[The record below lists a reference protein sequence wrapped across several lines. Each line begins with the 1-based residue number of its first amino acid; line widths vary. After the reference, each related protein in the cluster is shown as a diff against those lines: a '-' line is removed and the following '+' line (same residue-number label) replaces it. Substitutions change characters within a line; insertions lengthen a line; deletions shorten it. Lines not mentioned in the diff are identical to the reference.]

1 MGIDPSFF
9 QPEHIHVMLNHFPI
23 ILTLLVPPILLAGLF
38 FQQKPILA
46 VGFSLA
52 LLGAL
57 TTPVVMQTGHS
68 AHTRFEMGQIQP
80 PLDEDGDIAAEMHED
95 MAEKAAPLLYFV
107 GFAGIAG
114 LLTLRFRPAWAK
126 GAALAVIVASGVA
139 SIFTLQAAQLGGR
152 IRHPEFRPAKP
163 ANPNHIRND

>member
-1 MGIDPSFF
+1 MDPHFL
-9 QPEHIHVMLNHFPI
+9 QPEHLHVMLNHFPI

-57 TTPVVMQTGHS
+57 ITPVVMQTGHS

-80 PLDEDGDIAAEMHED
+80 PLDEDGDIASEMHED
-95 MAEKAAPLLYFV
+95 MAEKAAPILYFV

>member
-1 MGIDPSFF
+1 MDSHFL
-9 QPEHIHVMLNHFPI
+9 QPEHLHVMLNHFPI

-57 TTPVVMQTGHS
+57 ITPVVMQTGHS

-80 PLDEDGDIAAEMHED
+80 PLDEDGDIASEMHLD
-95 MAEKAAPLLYFV
+95 MAEKAAPILYFV
-107 GFAGIAG
+107 GFGGIAG
-114 LLTLRFRPAWAK
+114 LLILRFRPAWAK
-126 GAALAVIVASGVA
+126 GAALAVIVAAGVA
-139 SIFTLQAAQLGGR
+139 SIFTLQSAQLGGR
-152 IRHPEFRPAKP
+152 IRHPEFRPQRNP
-163 ANPNHIRND
+163 TPNHIRND

>member
-1 MGIDPSFF
+1 MDSHFL
-9 QPEHIHVMLNHFPI
+9 QPEHLHVMLNHFPI

-80 PLDEDGDIAAEMHED
+80 PLDEDGDIASEMHED
-95 MAEKAAPLLYFV
+95 MAEKAAPILYLV
-107 GFAGIAG
+107 GFGGIAR

-126 GAALAVIVASGVA
+126 GAALAVIVAAGVA
-139 SIFTLQAAQLGGR
+139 SIFTLQSAQLGGR
-152 IRHPEFRPAKP
+152 IRHPEFRPQKNP
-163 ANPNHIRND
+163 TPNHIRND

>member
-1 MGIDPSFF
+1 MDPHFL
-9 QPEHIHVMLNHFPI
+9 QPEHLHVMLNHFPI

-80 PLDEDGDIAAEMHED
+80 PLGEDGDIAAEMHED

-107 GFAGIAG
+107 GFGGIAG
-114 LLTLRFRPAWAK
+114 LLILRFRPNWRKPVAF
-126 GAALAVIVASGVA
+126 AVIATSIVA
-139 SIFTLQAAQLGGR
+139 SIFTLQSAQLGGR

>member
-1 MGIDPSFF
+1 MDPHFL
-9 QPEHIHVMLNHFPI
+9 QPEHLHVMLNHFPI

-80 PLDEDGDIAAEMHED
+80 PLDEDGDIASEMHED
-95 MAEKAAPLLYFV
+95 MAEKAAPILYFV

>member
-1 MGIDPSFF
+1 MDPHFL
-9 QPEHIHVMLNHFPI
+9 QPEHLHVMLNHFPI

-80 PLDEDGDIAAEMHED
+80 PLDEDGDIASEMHED

-114 LLTLRFRPAWAK
+114 LLTLRFRPAWK
-126 GAALAVIVASGVA
+126 NHITVIVILTALGA
-139 SIFTLQAAQLGGR
+139 TFFTLQAALLGGR
-152 IRHPEFRPAKP
+152 IRHQEFRIQKNPT
-163 ANPNHIRND
+163 PNHIRND

>member
-1 MGIDPSFF
+1 MDSHFL
-9 QPEHIHVMLNHFPI
+9 QPEHLHVMLNHFPI

-80 PLDEDGDIAAEMHED
+80 PLDEEGDIAAEMHED
-95 MAEKAAPLLYFV
+95 MAEKAAPILYFV
-107 GFAGIAG
+107 GFGGIAG
-114 LLTLRFRPAWAK
+114 LLILRFRPAWAK
-126 GAALAVIVASGVA
+126 GAALAVIVAAGVA
-139 SIFTLQAAQLGGR
+139 SIFTLQSAQLGGR
-152 IRHPEFRPAKP
+152 IRHPEFRPQRNP
-163 ANPNHIRND
+163 TPNHIRND

>member
-1 MGIDPSFF
+1 
-9 QPEHIHVMLNHFPI
+9 MLNHFPI

-80 PLDEDGDIAAEMHED
+80 PLDEEGDIAAEMHED

-107 GFAGIAG
+107 GFGGIAG
-114 LLTLRFRPAWAK
+114 LLILRFRPAWK
-126 GAALAVIVASGVA
+126 NHITVIVILTALGA
-139 SIFTLQAAQLGGR
+139 TFFTLQAALLGGR
-152 IRHPEFRPAKP
+152 IRHQEFRLQKNPT
-163 ANPNHIRND
+163 PNHIRND

>member
-1 MGIDPSFF
+1 MDPHFL
-9 QPEHIHVMLNHFPI
+9 QPEHLHVMLNHFPI

-57 TTPVVMQTGHS
+57 ITPVVMQTGHS

-80 PLDEDGDIAAEMHED
+80 PLDEDGDIASEMHED
-95 MAEKAAPLLYFV
+95 MAEKAAPILYFV

-126 GAALAVIVASGVA
+126 GAALAVIMASGVA

-163 ANPNHIRND
+163 ANPNHIRNE

>member
-1 MGIDPSFF
+1 MDSHFL
-9 QPEHIHVMLNHFPI
+9 QPEHLHVMLNHFPI

-80 PLDEDGDIAAEMHED
+80 PLDEEGDIASEMHLD

-107 GFAGIAG
+107 GFGGIAG
-114 LLTLRFRPAWAK
+114 LLILRFRPAWAK
-126 GAALAVIVASGVA
+126 GAALAVIVAAGVA
-139 SIFTLQAAQLGGR
+139 SIFTLQSAQLGGR
-152 IRHPEFRPAKP
+152 IRHPEFRPQKNP
-163 ANPNHIRND
+163 TPNHIRND

>member
-1 MGIDPSFF
+1 MDPHFL
-9 QPEHIHVMLNHFPI
+9 QPEHLHVMLNHFPI
-23 ILTLLVPPILLAGLF
+23 ILTLLAPPTLLAGLF

-163 ANPNHIRND
+163 ANPNHIRNE

>member
-1 MGIDPSFF
+1 MDSHFL
-9 QPEHIHVMLNHFPI
+9 QPEHLHVMLNHFPI

-80 PLDEDGDIAAEMHED
+80 PLDEEGDIAAEMHLD
-95 MAEKAAPLLYFV
+95 MAEKAAPILYFV
-107 GFAGIAG
+107 GFGGIAG
-114 LLTLRFRPAWAK
+114 LLILRFRPAWAK
-126 GAALAVIVASGVA
+126 GAALAVIVAAGVA
-139 SIFTLQAAQLGGR
+139 SIFTLQSAQLGGR
-152 IRHPEFRPAKP
+152 IRHPEFRPQKNP
-163 ANPNHIRND
+163 TPNHIRND

>member
-1 MGIDPSFF
+1 MDSHFL
-9 QPEHIHVMLNHFPI
+9 QPEHLHVMLNHFPI

-80 PLDEDGDIAAEMHED
+80 PLDEEGDIAAEMHLD
-95 MAEKAAPLLYFV
+95 MAEKAAPILYFV
-107 GFAGIAG
+107 GFGGIAG
-114 LLTLRFRPAWAK
+114 LLILRFRPAWAK
-126 GAALAVIVASGVA
+126 GAALAVIVAAGVA
-139 SIFTLQAAQLGGR
+139 SIFTLQSAQLGGR
-152 IRHPEFRPAKP
+152 IRHPEFRPQRNP
-163 ANPNHIRND
+163 TPNHIRND

>member
-1 MGIDPSFF
+1 MDSHFL
-9 QPEHIHVMLNHFPI
+9 QPEHLHVMLNHFPI

-80 PLDEDGDIAAEMHED
+80 PLDEEGDIAAEMHED

-107 GFAGIAG
+107 GFGGIAG
-114 LLTLRFRPAWAK
+114 LLILRFRPAWAK
-126 GAALAVIVASGVA
+126 GAALAVIVAAGVA
-139 SIFTLQAAQLGGR
+139 SIFTLQSAQLGGR
-152 IRHPEFRPAKP
+152 IRHPEFRPQRNP
-163 ANPNHIRND
+163 TPNHIRND